1 MAQALQVL
9 LLLNCFFITEWRISF
24 FVTQK
29 AQFIKEGNKEWM
41 KKSIKLHKLLI
52 YKDWKEHFPK
62 WLQAQIFL
70 SAFPKKKL

>member
-1 MAQALQVL
+1 ME
-9 LLLNCFFITEWRISF
+9 FRISL

-52 YKDWKEHFPK
+52 LKDLKEIFPK
-62 WLQAQIFL
+62 WLQAQIYL
-70 SAFPKKKL
+70 SAFPNNML